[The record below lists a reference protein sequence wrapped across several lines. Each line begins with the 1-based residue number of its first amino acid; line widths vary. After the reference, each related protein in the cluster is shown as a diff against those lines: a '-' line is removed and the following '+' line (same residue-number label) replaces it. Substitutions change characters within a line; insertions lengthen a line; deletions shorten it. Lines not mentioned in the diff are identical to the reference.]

1 MERKRMILSFF
12 LGGIAVVLSYLISSL
27 SSWKVLSGIAA
38 TFPSVMII
46 SVMMVGLTYGSH
58 KAAEIARG
66 SVFGMAG
73 CALCVIVVLISLMV
87 TKIWWLSVVLGLLL
101 WYVGALFIYRIKEA
115 VKASLISRKNVNSR
129 YPVHKDSGL
138 LFYINE

>member
-1 MERKRMILSFF
+1 MERKRMILSFV
-12 LGGIAVVLSYLISSL
+12 LGGLAVVLSYLISSL

-46 SVMMVGLTYGSH
+46 SVMMVGLTYGST

-66 SVFGMAG
+66 SVYGMVG
-73 CALCVIVVLISLMV
+73 CALCVIVVLVCLIV
-87 TKIWWLSVVLGLLL
+87 TKIWWLSVLMGLIL

-115 VKASLISRKNVNSR
+115 VKRS
-129 YPVHKDSGL
+129 
-138 LFYINE
+138 